1 MRYSIPPCVCPVER
15 FIEELTFTESL
26 DFSLNREN
34 TRKSGIPVP
43 VSEVKNASP
52 LEKRWDMVRAYILK
66 NVSIRNSDLCRMLG
80 VSSATANR
88 LLSLWTDDSKLERY
102 SDGRTWAYRL
112 IEKG

>member
-1 MRYSIPPCVCPVER
+1 MRYSIPLFVCPDEC
-15 FIEELTFTESL
+15 FFEELTFTESL

-34 TRKSGIPVP
+34 TRESGIPVP

-88 LLSLWTDDSKLERY
+88 LLSLWTDDGKLERY
-102 SDGRTWAYRL
+102 RDGRTWAYRL
-112 IEKG
+112 MEKG

>member
-1 MRYSIPPCVCPVER
+1 MRYSIPPFVCPDER

-26 DFSLNREN
+26 DFSLSREN

-112 IEKG
+112 MEKG